1 MKRSIV
7 RGGGG
12 RERERKREREDVRAW
27 EAWAGWF
34 EMREKVGREK
44 QRRRERYGK
53 RVSTNVKSCE
63 GIYSGVLLSC
73 FLAVAH
79 GRDSLFWVLC
89 KANMHVMPCASP
101 NTPTPTPS
109 QGLLPL
115 LSVISSPLSLPLPL
129 FHSNTREQLL
139 TFLITPIISHIS
151 CPLWWPWKNFE
162 LWWDPQFL
170 CLKPPRCN
178 PRWFHIQKP
187 LQLLL
192 FHLSALTS
200 FFKVLPC
207 PNPHLSPVHYLILTF
222 LSSSICFFKSFVLSI
237 IFLLSLFINLST
249 LLSRRI
255 DLHLLGWIS
264 TGLLKGGVFIPSSQT
279 HCHVR
284 YLQRSMWII

>member
-7 RGGGG
+7 RG
-12 RERERKREREDVRAW
+12 EREREREDVRAW

-115 LSVISSPLSLPLPL
+115 LSVISSPLSPSLSLKHTRTIIDFPYHSNYFPYLMPSLVTMKKLWAVMRSTIPL
-129 FHSNTREQLL
+129 FK
-139 TFLITPIISHIS
+139 TPQVQ
-151 CPLWWPWKNFE
+151 
-162 LWWDPQFL
+162 PQVIPYT
-170 CLKPPRCN
+170 K
-178 PRWFHIQKP
+178 
-187 LQLLL
+187 
-192 FHLSALTS
+192 TS
-200 FFKVLPC
+200 STTSLP
-207 PNPHLSPVHYLILTF
+207 S
-222 LSSSICFFKSFVLSI
+222 LSS
-237 IFLLSLFINLST
+237 
-249 LLSRRI
+249 
-255 DLHLLGWIS
+255 H
-264 TGLLKGGVFIPSSQT
+264 
-279 HCHVR
+279 
-284 YLQRSMWII
+284 